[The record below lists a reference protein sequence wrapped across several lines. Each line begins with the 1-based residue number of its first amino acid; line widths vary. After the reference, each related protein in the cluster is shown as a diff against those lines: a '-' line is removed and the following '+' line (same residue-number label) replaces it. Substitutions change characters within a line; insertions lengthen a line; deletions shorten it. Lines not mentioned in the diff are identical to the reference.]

1 VFRAVPVRHELNREV
16 VVKALA
22 LAIATIDA
30 LEETIG
36 GPMDWGKEDRDEMKR
51 MVEILVRDDTD
62 LERIANPPAG
72 ALATWSASES
82 GPSGRAAAST
92 KKSARSR
99 PLSRPCSS
107 R

>member
-1 VFRAVPVRHELNREV
+1 MPVRHELNREV

-51 MVEILVRDDTD
+51 MIEILVRDDTD
-62 LERIANPPAG
+62 LERIANRQ
-72 ALATWSASES
+72 LARW
-82 GPSGRAAAST
+82 PLGRPVKAVLAAERLLRQRNQLVLVLYPGHVVADDM
-92 KKSARSR
+92 
-99 PLSRPCSS
+99 
-107 R
+107 